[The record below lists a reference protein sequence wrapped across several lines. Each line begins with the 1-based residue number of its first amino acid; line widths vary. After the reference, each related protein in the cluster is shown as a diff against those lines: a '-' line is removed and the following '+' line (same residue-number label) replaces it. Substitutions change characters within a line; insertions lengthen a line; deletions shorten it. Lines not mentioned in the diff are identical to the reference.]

1 MNLFYFLL
9 VFIAGIGVT
18 LQLGV
23 NSQLRQVAG
32 NPVLAALV
40 SFVVG
45 TAALLLYVLGTAR
58 STLPALETFRA
69 IAWWKYAGGVL
80 GAFYITT
87 VIIAAPRIGAANVVA
102 LIVAGQLLAAL
113 VCDHFGWIGFTVQ
126 PVTVYRLLGALLIL
140 AGVLL
145 MQRK

>member
-23 NSQLRQVAG
+23 NSQLRQVVG
-32 NPVLAALV
+32 SPVLSALV
-40 SFVVG
+40 SFLVG
-45 TAALLLYVLGTAR
+45 TSALLLYVLATAR
-58 STLPALETFRA
+58 NTLPALETFRG
-69 IAWWKYAGGVL
+69 IAWWKYAGGML

-87 VIIAAPRIGAANVVA
+87 VIIAAPRIGAANVLA

-113 VCDHFGWIGFTVQ
+113 ACDHFGWIGFTVQ
-126 PVTVYRLLGALLIL
+126 PITIYRVLGALLIM

>member
-23 NSQLRQVAG
+23 NSQLRQVVG
-32 NPVLAALV
+32 SPVLSALV
-40 SFVVG
+40 SFLVG
-45 TAALLLYVLGTAR
+45 TSALLLYVLATAR
-58 STLPALETFRA
+58 NTLPAWETFRG
-69 IAWWKYAGGVL
+69 IAWWKYAGGML

-87 VIIAAPRIGAANVVA
+87 VIIAAPRIGAANVLA

-113 VCDHFGWIGFTVQ
+113 ACDHFGWIGFTVQ
-126 PVTVYRLLGALLIL
+126 PVTVYRVLGALLIMG
-140 AGVLL
+140 GVLL